1 MVDSQAVPNDD
12 SSSSLPDNYG
22 TRNSILF
29 DRDAII
35 LPKNVRDRNVRR
47 ALDYLL
53 QHLPK
58 GSILRV
64 ENEDLSPF
72 TFS

>member
-1 MVDSQAVPNDD
+1 MVDSQANDE
-12 SSSSLPDNYG
+12 SSQPDNYG

-35 LPKNVRDRNVRR
+35 LPKDERDRNVRR

-53 QHLPK
+53 QNLPK

-64 ENEDLSPF
+64 ENEDLNPF
-72 TFS
+72 TVS